1 MNNTIKKVV
10 EHEDFPE
17 EPIMDIVKF
26 ALPDYKEDRRDLFA
40 QYHKACDFFR
50 LACSIEEEN
59 RYN

>member
-1 MNNTIKKVV
+1 
-10 EHEDFPE
+10 
-17 EPIMDIVKF
+17 MDIVKF